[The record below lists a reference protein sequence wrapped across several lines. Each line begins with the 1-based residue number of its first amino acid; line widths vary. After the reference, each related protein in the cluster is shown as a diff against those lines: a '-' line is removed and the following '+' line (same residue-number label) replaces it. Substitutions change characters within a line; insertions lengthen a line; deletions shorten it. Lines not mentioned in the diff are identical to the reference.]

1 MQFENVKH
9 GKVLVLAPR
18 AEALDAD
25 NVAEFRES
33 MASSLD
39 GAKDAVLDLGSLQFI
54 DSSGL
59 GAILSFLRQLNAAQG
74 DLKLCG
80 LSRPVRAVFELVRM
94 HRIFEIYGDSDEAL
108 RSFA

>member
-1 MQFENVKH
+1 MQFENAKH
-9 GKVLVLAPR
+9 GKVMVIAPQL
-18 AEALDAD
+18 EALDAD
-25 NVAEFRES
+25 NVGEFREQ
-33 MASSLD
+33 MASTL
-39 GAKDAVLDLGSLQFI
+39 AQETDAVLDLGALQFI

-59 GAILSFLRQLNAAQG
+59 GAILSFLRQLNAAEG